1 MNLRQDQNLISRKA
15 IIILISGMLTL
26 AIQPVEAQVI
36 FKSIEHSAESGK
48 SQRIASTE
56 RDSTRITLPFWDDFS
71 RTTYLPDTNH
81 WFIDPGTAIV
91 TSNTGISPPTVNVA
105 TFDGW
110 NNQGVP
116 YSTIELEQGAGDSL
130 VSRFIDLS
138 IINPALYQT
147 GYISFF
153 WQKEGRGEMPDDTDS
168 IRLQVIDKDKRWVT
182 IWSKSGKDE
191 TVTDQFFQE
200 IIQVADPSYY
210 HDYFQ
215 FRFQSF
221 GRLSGG
227 FDSWH
232 IDFVYLNINR
242 NAGDLAYEDRALVS
256 PPSSWLTKYSAMPY
270 DHFLINLESNLQP
283 TSTGVSNLDS
293 QVQPIEFY
301 AQIRS
306 EGQIFDEMNI
316 GTPQNLAPKSIVE
329 IVSQPI
335 DPGAFDREA
344 DTISLMLETKFFI
357 TSGDSANWLNKY
369 DLRINDTTRT
379 MVMLDKEL
387 AYDDGTAEWAA
398 GLSQK
403 AAILAY
409 RFVIPKADVMTSVKI
424 YFPQFSPP
432 SAGRTFTLVIWDD
445 IYQYRLG
452 RVLTEQHIVQQ
463 SSKLHEFTTY
473 NFGRPV
479 IVRDTF
485 YVGYEQSIPDFF
497 PVGLDKSGIIREGNI
512 FINLDGV
519 WEPATTV
526 TGNLMIRP
534 VFGFEA
540 AVGLEEEIFRDV
552 KVFPNPSNGVFNISG
567 SFERSWIFDIMG
579 NEVVQI
585 GEQLQEG
592 EVRMNHSRGIYML
605 KILKEGK
612 YKTFKLVIH

>member
-15 IIILISGMLTL
+15 IIILISCMLTL
-26 AIQPVEAQVI
+26 TIQPVEAQVI

-48 SQRIASTE
+48 SLRIALTE

-71 RTTYLPDTNH
+71 RTSYLPDTNH

-519 WEPATTV
+519 WERATTV

-552 KVFPNPSNGVFNISG
+552 KVFPNPSKGVFNISG
-567 SFERSWIFDIMG
+567 SYERAWIFDIMG
-579 NEVVQI
+579 NEVIQI